1 MLKPKLLRI
10 VLFGFLPFQV
20 HAVGTGK
27 SLPGTEPFD
36 TAILELIAKWDVP
49 GASLA
54 VAKDGKLVLAK
65 GYGVSDKKTN
75 APVTENMLFRMGS
88 INKTLTS
95 VIVMQLVEQGKVKL
109 DDKAVSY
116 FANLGIQP
124 RKIEDSRI
132 QDITVRQ
139 LLQHSAG
146 FDRNLSGDHFF
157 QPRLREVSQRQ
168 NSEPVTCEAIIK
180 DALETKLDFTP
191 GERFAYSNTG
201 YCMLGKIIE
210 AATGKSYA
218 EYTSQNVLQPVIGKD
233 FLSGKSLASMP
244 GETQYFMFSGES
256 NMRGAPGVSRWS
268 VPTPY
273 GSYSIE
279 NMDALGAWV
288 ATPSDVLKFFLAI
301 DGAKGPRL
309 LQPSS
314 LEAMTSAP
322 SLTSPSRANNYYGMG
337 MYIYKD
343 DRKLNWFHSGSQPGV
358 QALALRTSAGYSWVV
373 VFNTRPHPDKSA
385 AFTREFD
392 RALWNAAKNIKL
404 WPSGDLFN

>member
-1 MLKPKLLRI
+1 MLKPNLVRIFLFFLLP
-10 VLFGFLPFQV
+10 LQV
-20 HAVGTGK
+20 HAVGVGK

-36 TAILELIAKWDVP
+36 TVISELIAKWDVP

-65 GYGVSDKKTN
+65 GYGVSDKNTN
-75 APVTENMLFRMGS
+75 APVDENTSFRMGS

-95 VIVMQLVEQGKVKL
+95 VIVLQLVEQGKVKL

-116 FANLGIQP
+116 FAKLKIHP
-124 RKIEDSRI
+124 RKIEDSRV

-139 LLQHSAG
+139 LLQHTAG
-146 FDRNLSGDHFF
+146 FDRDLSGDHFF
-157 QPRLREVSQRQ
+157 QPRLRDVSRRQ
-168 NSEPVTCEAIIK
+168 DSEPVTCEAIIK

-191 GERFAYSNTG
+191 GQRFAYSNTG

-210 AATGKSYA
+210 AATGKTYA
-218 EYTSQNVLQPVIGKD
+218 EYTSQNLLQAVIGKD
-233 FLSGKSLASMP
+233 FLAGKSLASIP
-244 GETQYFMFSGES
+244 SETQYFMFAGES
-256 NMRGAPGVSRWS
+256 NMRGAPGLSSWS

-288 ATPSDVLKFFLAI
+288 STPSDVLKFFLAI
-301 DGAKGPRL
+301 DGARGPRL
-309 LQPSS
+309 LQQSS
-314 LEAMTSAP
+314 FETMTAAP
-322 SLTSPSRANNYYGMG
+322 ILTNPIKANSYYGMG
-337 MYIYKD
+337 VKVYKD
-343 DRKLNWFHSGSQPGV
+343 DKQFNWFHDGSQPGV

-373 VFNTRPHPDKSA
+373 VFNTRPHPDKHA

-392 RALWNAAKNIKL
+392 RALWSAARNIKL

>member
-10 VLFGFLPFQV
+10 FLFCLLPLQV
-20 HAVGTGK
+20 HALGVGK

-36 TAILELIAKWDVP
+36 TVISELIAKWDVP

-54 VAKDGKLVLAK
+54 VAKDGRLVLAK
-65 GYGVSDKKTN
+65 GYGVSDKNSKESVN
-75 APVTENMLFRMGS
+75 ENTLFRMGS

-95 VIVMQLVEQGKVKL
+95 VTVLQLIEQGKVKL

-116 FANLGIQP
+116 FAKLKIHP
-124 RKIEDSRI
+124 RKIEDSRV

-139 LLQHSAG
+139 LLQHTAG
-146 FDRNLSGDHFF
+146 FDRDLSGDHFF

-168 NSEPVTCEAIIK
+168 KSEPVTCEAIIK
-180 DALETKLDFTP
+180 DALETELDFTP
-191 GERFAYSNTG
+191 GERYAYSNTG

-210 AATGKSYA
+210 AATGKTYA
-218 EYTSQNVLQPVIGKD
+218 EYTSQNLLQPVIGKD

-244 GETQYFMFSGES
+244 SESQYFMFAGES
-256 NMRGAPGVSRWS
+256 NMRGAPGLSSWS

-301 DGAKGPRL
+301 DGAKGSRL
-309 LQPSS
+309 LQPSTF
-314 LEAMTSAP
+314 ETMTAAP
-322 SLTSPSRANNYYGMG
+322 ELTNSPRQKNYYGMG
-337 MYIYKD
+337 VKVYKD
-343 DRKLNWFHSGSQPGV
+343 DRQFNWFHDGSQPGV

-373 VFNTRPHPDKSA
+373 VFNTRPHPDKRA
-385 AFTREFD
+385 AFNREFD
-392 RALWNAAKNIKL
+392 RALWNAARNIKL